1 MAKNKTTKTD
11 QSVDDFLKGVES
23 ETKRNDSKK
32 LIDMMTQLTGEKPYM
47 YGPSIIGFG
56 NYHYKYASGHEGD
69 APLAGFSPRKA
80 AMTIYIAPDF
90 PEKEKLVAKLGKC
103 KVSVSCI
110 YVKKLDD
117 IDEDVLKK
125 MITASMKYAK
135 QCYVQRHGET
145 RIGGAGS

>member
-1 MAKNKTTKTD
+1 MAKNKTAKTN
-11 QSVDDFLKGVES
+11 QKVDDFLKGVEN
-23 ETKRNDSKK
+23 ETKRDDSKK

-69 APLAGFSPRKA
+69 APLAAFSPRKA
-80 AMTIYIAPDF
+80 AITLYFAPDL
-90 PEKEKLVAKLGKC
+90 PEKEKWVEKLGKC

-117 IDEDVLKK
+117 IDEGVLKK
-125 MITASMKYAK
+125 IITASMKYAK
-135 QCYVQRHGET
+135 KMYP
-145 RIGGAGS
+145 S